1 MKAGHSHDRFPPTHW
16 SVVQA
21 AAGGADDSQAGA
33 AWDELC
39 RAYWFPIYA
48 FLRRRGHDPHEA

>member
-1 MKAGHSHDRFPPTHW
+1 M
-16 SVVQA
+16 QA